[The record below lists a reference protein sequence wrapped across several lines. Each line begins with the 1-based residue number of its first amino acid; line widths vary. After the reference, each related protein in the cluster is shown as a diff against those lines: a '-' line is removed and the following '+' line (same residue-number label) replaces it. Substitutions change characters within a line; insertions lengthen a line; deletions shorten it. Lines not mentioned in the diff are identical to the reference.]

1 MPVAANETILMVEDT
16 AVVRDT
22 VKRKLVTLGYQVID
36 VTCAEE
42 ALAVLRSDQAIDL
55 LFTDV
60 VMPGEMGGGELA
72 DEARRLRP
80 GLRILFTSGFTQIRS
95 RPPQG
100 GWTRANLVTK
110 PYTTVELATRM
121 HQALNGSNAV

>member
-80 GLRILFTSGFTQIRS
+80 GLRVLFTSGFTQIRS

-121 HQALNGSNAV
+121 DQALNGSNAV